1 MKTKIVLIVLIF
13 GCSLTF
19 GQTKLA
25 DKFFKNYNYVKAIE
39 LYTKFHDKKEG
50 KVESKVLTALGDCY
64 YNIGNPKT
72 AAEWY
77 EKALVDP
84 DDVSSMHLYRYIQT
98 QLTLEQYENANSWL
112 KIFNERFSDD
122 SRASLYNSDAN
133 QYRELATSEPVL
145 VELAN
150 VESLN
155 SNYSDFGS
163 FVFNDVIYFASSR
176 NTAGKIYKWNE
187 QPYLD
192 IYQASIS
199 RSDDGS
205 VSFGDV
211 GFIDSEEVNT
221 DYHGASVAIT
231 KDGKTMYF
239 TSDNLK
245 RKNRLDYNKEGTAHL
260 KIYKATRE
268 NGNWANVVELPFND
282 DDFSTGHPALSP
294 DEKTLYFVSD
304 RPLGEGQTDIYEV
317 EILDNGM
324 FGDPKKVEGVNS
336 DGREMFPFVA
346 KDSTL
351 YFSSDGYLNYGLL
364 DIFKSEVLKG
374 KPGAPVNLGAP
385 YNTGFDD
392 FAYYLDSDTNTG
404 FLSSNRPGG
413 KGNDDI
419 YSFGV
424 IACKQTVTGVVRN
437 SETSEPLSNATV
449 QKISKSGVILE
460 TMTTNENGEYSFE
473 VDCDETYTIRAE
485 KEDFKDDRKEFTT
498 PKENDY
504 ENKID
509 LNLIPLIKDNQIV
522 INPIFFD
529 FDKWNIRTDAQYEL
543 ENIVDVMRQ
552 HPTMIIKIESH
563 TDSRGS
569 DRYNIKLSNR
579 RAQSTRDYIYS
590 RGIEK
595 ERIASAVG
603 YGETQLLNECEDGVK
618 CSEEKHQENRRSYFY
633 ILKD

>member
-1 MKTKIVLIVLIF
+1 MKTKIVLIALIF
-13 GCSLTF
+13 GSSLTF

-25 DKFFKNYNYVKAIE
+25 DKFFKNYQYVKAIE
-39 LYTKFHDKKEG
+39 HYSEYFDKKEG
-50 KVESKVLTALGDCY
+50 DVDSKVLTALGDCY

-84 DDVSSMHLYRYIQT
+84 DDVSAKHIYRYIQT
-98 QLTLEQYENANSWL
+98 QLTLENYDVANTWL
-112 KIFNERFSDD
+112 KTFNERFADD
-122 SRASLYNSDAN
+122 SRAQLYDSNTNKYSV
-133 QYRELATSEPVL
+133 LAEREPVL
-145 VELAN
+145 VEIEN
-150 VESLN
+150 VEKLN

-163 FVFNDVIYFASSR
+163 FIFNDVLYFASSR
-176 NTAGKIYKWNE
+176 NTEGKIYKWNE

-192 IYQASIS
+192 IYQAKASL
-199 RSDDGS
+199 SDDGS
-205 VSFGDV
+205 MAYGDV
-211 GFIDSEEVNT
+211 GFITSEEVNS
-221 DYHGASVAIT
+221 DFHGASVAIT
-231 KDGKTMYF
+231 QDGKTMYF
-239 TSDNLK
+239 TGDNLK
-245 RKNRLDYNKEGTAHL
+245 RKNRLDYDKKGTAHL
-260 KIYKATRE
+260 KIYKASLVD
-268 NGNWANVVELPFND
+268 GSWANVQELPFNS

-294 DEKTLYFVSD
+294 DDKKLYFVSD
-304 RPLGEGQTDIYEV
+304 RPLGEGQTDIFEV
-317 EILDNGM
+317 DILENDSYST
-324 FGDPKKVEGVNS
+324 PKRVEGVNS

-364 DIFKSEVLKG
+364 DIFKSDVLKG
-374 KPGAPVNLGAP
+374 KSDAPENLGAP
-385 YNTGFDD
+385 YNTGYDD
-392 FAYYLDSDTNTG
+392 FAYFINSDTNKG

-419 YSFGV
+419 YSFGI
-424 IACKQTVTGVVRN
+424 IACKQLVKGVVRN
-437 SETSEPLSNATV
+437 AETSEPLNGATV
-449 QKISKSGVILE
+449 QKISKSGVIIE
-460 TMTTNENGEYSFE
+460 TYTTNENGEYSFE
-473 VDCDETYTIRAE
+473 VDCDETYTILGL
-485 KEDFKDDRKEFTT
+485 KEDYKNDFKNLNTT
-498 PKENDY
+498 KENDFV
-504 ENKID
+504 NKID

-543 ENIVDVMRQ
+543 ENIVDVLRQ

-579 RAQSTRDYIYS
+579 RATSTRDYIYS

-595 ERIASAVG
+595 YRIASAVG
-603 YGETQLLNECEDGVK
+603 YGETQLLNECEDGVR